1 MSRTIDE
8 SGMRFGPFDD
18 DAFFSIEASSI
29 RAALGPGIKA
39 PEFVW
44 LKHESPAALWFVEA
58 KSSSPQPNHI
68 PDFDKFLDEIAQK
81 FIHGLTLF
89 VAACLD
95 RHADPTVELSP
106 RLRAVNLGGAK
117 IRLILVING
126 HDKAWLPPLQDALRK
141 VLEVDRRVWGLDSSA
156 VVVLNHV
163 MAATR
168 GLVAPIPP

>member
-1 MSRTIDE
+1 M
-8 SGMRFGPFDD
+8 
-18 DAFFSIEASSI
+18 
-29 RAALGPGIKA
+29 
-39 PEFVW
+39 
-44 LKHESPAALWFVEA
+44 
-58 KSSSPQPNHI
+58 
-68 PDFDKFLDEIAQK
+68 
-81 FIHGLTLF
+81 
-89 VAACLD
+89 
-95 RHADPTVELSP
+95 
-106 RLRAVNLGGAK
+106 NLGGAK